1 MYNELDFEGVLVNNR
16 VLFCLRNNSVD
27 AFRLMGKMLFL
38 LVVSQKTDIE
48 MKSLTY
54 EGFVF
59 LDYHDLL
66 KGVVSYIQN
75 VLYVRKIKSSISN
88 TPLTPM

>member
-1 MYNELDFEGVLVNNR
+1 
-16 VLFCLRNNSVD
+16 
-27 AFRLMGKMLFL
+27 MGKMLFL